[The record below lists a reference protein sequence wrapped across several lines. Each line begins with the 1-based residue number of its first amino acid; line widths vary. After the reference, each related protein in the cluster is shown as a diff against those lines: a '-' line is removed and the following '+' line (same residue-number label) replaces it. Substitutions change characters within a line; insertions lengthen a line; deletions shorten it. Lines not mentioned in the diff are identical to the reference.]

1 MDIGG
6 WGHAM
11 VNELG
16 LAPPATFPVSTMFV
30 SGKYIFL
37 YTCIYICVYTYLH
50 TRYIY
55 TYISKYIFLYTDV

>member
-1 MDIGG
+1 MYIYTYVYTMDTGG

-16 LAPPATFPVSTMFV
+16 LAPPATFPVSTMLV

-37 YTCIYICVYTYLH
+37 YTY
-50 TRYIY
+50 RYVVNGKR
-55 TYISKYIFLYTDV
+55 TH